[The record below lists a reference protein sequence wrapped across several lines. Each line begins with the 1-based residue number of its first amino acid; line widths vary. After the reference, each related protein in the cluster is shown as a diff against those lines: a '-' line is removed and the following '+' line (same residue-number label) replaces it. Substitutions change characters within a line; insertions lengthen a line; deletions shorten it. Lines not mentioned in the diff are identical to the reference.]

1 MVKVG
6 KGGSEL
12 LLTSTTLGL
21 WDDTRWKWLLI
32 IYYVYIYIYI
42 YVYIYIYTRQTHT
55 QTYIYIYILYNIHID
70 FHAQMGW
77 RDIFT
82 FVQCTGQHRKIDGL
96 LNVHDCPSDQVV
108 IHSGFIK
115 RRWEIY
121 QK

>member
-1 MVKVG
+1 MEMVAYYI
-6 KGGSEL
+6 L
-12 LLTSTTLGL
+12 C
-21 WDDTRWKWLLI
+21 
-32 IYYVYIYIYI
+32 IYIYVCVYIYIFI
-42 YVYIYIYTRQTHT
+42 HARLTHRH
-55 QTYIYIYILYNIHID
+55 IYIYILYNIHID

-82 FVQCTGQHRKIDGL
+82 FVQCTGQYRKIDGL